1 VDVITH
7 YMFMEAIADLEAAI
21 ARQEAELD
29 VITRSSVDRPVLTG

>member
-21 ARQEAELD
+21 ARQEAELE
-29 VITRSSVDRPVLTG
+29 RES